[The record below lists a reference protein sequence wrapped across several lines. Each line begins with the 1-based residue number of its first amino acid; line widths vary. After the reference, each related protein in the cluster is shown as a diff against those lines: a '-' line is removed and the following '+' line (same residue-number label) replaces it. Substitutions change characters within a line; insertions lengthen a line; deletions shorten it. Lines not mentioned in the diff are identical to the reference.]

1 MHPYFKQ
8 CEECFLVAGSG
19 SGGGSVGSVIPVAGA
34 GDKFAAAPRWNH
46 FYGDGAEGS
55 VAVGIAGVVGQ
66 GVLIADVVRHL
77 LTDAVNVVNV
87 LRKVS
92 HAARGRRDFL
102 QNFLGALGLL
112 LALAAEE
119 AD

>member
-8 CEECFLVAGSG
+8 CEECFLVAGAGSG
-19 SGGGSVGSVIPVAGA
+19 SGGGSVGRVIPVAGA

-77 LTDAVNVVNV
+77 LTDAVNVVDIFREV
-87 LRKVS
+87 R
-92 HAARGRRDFL
+92 HTARRRSDL
-102 QNFLGALGLL
+102 
-112 LALAAEE
+112 
-119 AD
+119 